1 MTHRACA
8 TLSASSVFGLGG
20 ASHSSDLASN
30 SASAIATKVV
40 LPLDTGMNIAW
51 AAQIQVARWM
61 GVVADWKKLLG
72 GAWDKTYAAG
82 NGIYVT
88 CQFGLAQFFGPDAIN
103 SRLIL
108 IETISFARRY
118 GEFIGYGAARGM
130 ATAGRFVRQMLRLV
144 RRTGRIRA
152 RRERRGRNLVHVRRD
167 YDDAGRR
174 TIRKGRGDGASRRQ

>member
-20 ASHSSDLASN
+20 ASHSSDLASY

-130 ATAGRFVRQMLRLV
+130 VTAGRFVRQMLRLV